1 MLTNIRYNQDPAV
14 PLHLDFYPSK
24 KTNAAVVVWIHGGAW
39 QTGSRRITPTQFLH
53 DHGYA
58 LVSIGF
64 RFTDAAIFPAQIQDC
79 KCAIQFLRANAKA
92 FGIDSEKIGVWGASA
107 GGHLAAM
114 LALTNGHIQFE
125 GNDGYGSYSMVF
137 RPPVTGSDP
146 RICSMP
152 EQGEFD

>member
-24 KTNAAVVVWIHGGAW
+24 KTNAVVVVWIHGGAW

-53 DHGYA
+53 GHA

-64 RFTDAAIFPAQIQDC
+64 RFTDAANFPAQIQDC
-79 KCAIQFLRANAKA
+79 KCAIQFLSANAKA

-137 RPPVTGSDP
+137 RPSVAGSDP

-152 EQGEFD
+152 DQGEFD